1 MLADKSGGYG
11 GATKNEIISDK
22 ELAEELD
29 KSIRKKKSLL
39 TFIDNILG
47 ANIADMQFIIKFDK
61 GFRFLW
67 WVIDIFSK
75 NAWVISFKDK
85 KRYYNY

>member
-67 WVIDIFSK
+67 
-75 NAWVISFKDK
+75 
-85 KRYYNY
+85 

>member
-1 MLADKSGGYG
+1 MLADKSGYG

-29 KSIRKKKSLL
+29 KSIRKKKNLFA
-39 TFIDNILG
+39 FIDNIRG
-47 ANIADMQFIIKFDK
+47 ANLADMQFIIRFDK

-67 WVIDIFSK
+67 SVIDIFSK